1 MTMAKENRV
10 TTGGKD
16 LNMLLAVGRKRLA
29 DAHFT
34 HAMELIEHAS
44 PHVSPPRALDI
55 YSRLHHL
62 TEEEFRA
69 LKNRVLV
76 AYAKRAPSDEK
87 LATFIGINGD
97 VDWDITATVF
107 QKIRKRLK
115 GRQNLELRRWVEMH
129 TGRAEAELLSIHVEN
144 VIRLYASLGDLS
156 PVLDAVRLYMETIAL
171 RSTLH
176 EALYI
181 AVCDRLFREHAAGAV
196 SLPAKRAERV
206 MGEAAAKRG
215 GSRRAR
221 SQNNQQQDDAVV
233 ALGYE

>member
-1 MTMAKENRV
+1 M

-34 HAMELIEHAS
+34 YAMELIEHAA

-87 LATFIGINGD
+87 LATFVGINGD

-107 QKIRKRLK
+107 QKLKKRLK
-115 GRQNLELRRWVEMH
+115 GRQNLELRRWVELH

-144 VIRLYASLGDLS
+144 VIRLYGSLGDLS
-156 PVLDAVRLYMETIAL
+156 PVLDAVRLYMETMTL
-171 RSTLH
+171 RNTLH
-176 EALYI
+176 DALYI
-181 AVCDRLFREHAAGAV
+181 ATCDRMFREHTAGAL
-196 SLPAKRAERV
+196 SLTAKRAAQVR
-206 MGEAAAKRG
+206 GESAPKPR
-215 GSRRAR
+215 SRR
-221 SQNNQQQDDAVV
+221 SKGHTHQKDDDAIV

>member
-1 MTMAKENRV
+1 M

-34 HAMELIEHAS
+34 YAMELIEHAA
-44 PHVSPPRALDI
+44 PYVSPPRALDI

-62 TEEEFRA
+62 TEEELRA

-107 QKIRKRLK
+107 QKLKKRLK
-115 GRQNLELRRWVEMH
+115 GRQNLELRRWVELH

-144 VIRLYASLGDLS
+144 VLRLYGSLGDLS
-156 PVLDAVRLYMETIAL
+156 PVLDAVRLYMETMTL
-171 RSTLH
+171 RNTLH

-181 AVCDRLFREHAAGAV
+181 ATCDRMFRELTAGAV
-196 SLPAKRAERV
+196 SLPAKRAAQV
-206 MGEAAAKRG
+206 MGDSAPKTRTRRG
-215 GSRRAR
+215 KGHMH
-221 SQNNQQQDDAVV
+221 QDDDAIV

>member
-1 MTMAKENRV
+1 V

-34 HAMELIEHAS
+34 HVMELIEHAAR
-44 PHVSPPRALDI
+44 HVSPPRALDI

-62 TEEEFRA
+62 SEEELRA

-87 LATFIGINGD
+87 LATFVGINGD

-107 QKIRKRLK
+107 QKLKKRLK
-115 GRQNLELRRWVEMH
+115 GRQNLELRRWVELH
-129 TGRAEAELLSIHVEN
+129 TGRVEAELIQIHVEN

-156 PVLDAVRLYMETIAL
+156 PVLDAVRLYMETMAL
-171 RSTLH
+171 RNTLH

-181 AVCDRLFREHAAGAV
+181 AVCDRLFREHTAGAV
-196 SLPAKRAERV
+196 SLPAKRAAQV
-206 MGEAAAKRG
+206 MGESVRKPRG
-215 GSRRAR
+215 RRDKN
-221 SQNNQQQDDAVV
+221 SVLQKDDDAVV